1 MNAIGRVA
9 RAQRALELMTLARA
23 ALWGFALAVV
33 LRAIGLPALALTAS
47 VVGIVSAFLWRSR
60 AVWSR
65 RSVALWLDERHPEL
79 GYALVAAVD
88 PGTPATAHPAL
99 DAAAERVSALRALR
113 RHASHTVGPAALAL
127 GLALLATAAP
137 SRRLVQRAMPRQS
150 AGTAAAPVA
159 RLSPIGGTLVPPAY
173 AGGQQRRL
181 DDPST
186 IDGLPGSRVE
196 LRGPGGVRALTA
208 ALGGR
213 TLAVGDDADGWRL
226 TFVIPDSAVV
236 LRLEAGGARRLVVI
250 APRRDAPP
258 AVRLTLPARD
268 TVVRSADVSISLDAE
283 LTDDVGLASAH
294 FELIASAG
302 ESEGNFI
309 SRERV
314 AGARSLGGARAG
326 RLHLVVTPASLGLS
340 AGGQLAVRAAAVDR
354 NDVSGPGRGWS
365 ETRIVR
371 IARPGEYDSLAA
383 TSLGVPPPAREGMAT
398 LSMLVLR
405 TEQLHRERATFAP
418 AELRRRAEALARIGD
433 DVEQRLDEV
442 IATETGE
449 EPGAH
454 VHAEGERAAEDPR
467 LREASLA
474 LRDGL
479 TELRVA
485 RTGPAL
491 PHLYR
496 ARRALDAYRVAAR
509 YYVRG
514 RVKEVVVNT
523 ARARLAG
530 RDSGRAGAGEP
541 RAPLAGAEA
550 LRRAY
555 ADAVREL
562 PAHRERAAERLTLV
576 RVDALRTDPA
586 LAATLGDAVSA
597 LRAGRDASPALL
609 RARHFLFGVAVVRD
623 SLPLWSGFP

>member
-1 MNAIGRVA
+1 
-9 RAQRALELMTLARA
+9 MTVARA
-23 ALWGFALAVV
+23 ALWGLALAVV
-33 LRAIGLPALALTAS
+33 LRAIGLPAPALTAT
-47 VVGIVSAFLWRSR
+47 VVGIVSAFLWHGR

-88 PGTPATAHPAL
+88 PGVPAAAHPAL
-99 DAAAERVSALRALR
+99 DAAAARVSALRALR
-113 RHASHTVGPAALAL
+113 RHAAHTVGPAALAL

-137 SRRLVQRAMPRQS
+137 SRRLVSRAVPRQRS
-150 AGTAAAPVA
+150 GAAAAPVA
-159 RLSPIGGTLVPPAY
+159 RLSPIGGTLMPPAY
-173 AGGQQRRL
+173 AGSQRRRL

-196 LRGPGGVRALTA
+196 LRGPGSVRGLA
-208 ALGGR
+208 ASLGDR
-213 TLAVGDDADGWRL
+213 TLAVADDADGWRL
-226 TFVIPDSAVV
+226 AFVIPDSAVV
-236 LRLEAGGARRLVVI
+236 LQLAAGGARRLVVI

-268 TVVRSADVSISLDAE
+268 TVVRSAGASITLDAE
-283 LTDDVGLASAH
+283 LADDIGLASAH
-294 FELIASAG
+294 IELIVSAG

-326 RLHLVVTPASLGLS
+326 RLHLVVPLASLGLA
-340 AGGQLAVRAAAVDR
+340 AGGQLAVRAVAVDR
-354 NDVSGPGRGWS
+354 NDVNGPGRGWS

-371 IARPGEYDSLAA
+371 VARPGEYDSLAA
-383 TSLGVPPPAREGMAT
+383 TSLGVPPPAREGIAT

-405 TEQLHRERATFAP
+405 TEQLHRESTTLAP
-418 AELRRRAEALARIGD
+418 VELRRRAEALARIGD
-433 DVEQRLDEV
+433 DVERRLDEV
-442 IATETGE
+442 IATQSGE

-454 VHAEGERAAEDPR
+454 VHAEGERAGEDAR
-467 LREASLA
+467 LREASFA

-485 RTGPAL
+485 RTGSAL
-491 PHLYR
+491 PHLHR
-496 ARRALDAYRVAAR
+496 ASRALDAYRVAAR
-509 YYVRG
+509 YYARG
-514 RVKEVVVNT
+514 RVQDVVVNT

-541 RAPLAGAEA
+541 RPPLAGAEV

-562 PAHRERAAERLTLV
+562 PAHRGRAAERLTVVL
-576 RVDALRTDPA
+576 VDALRADTA

-609 RARHFLFGVAVVRD
+609 RARHILFGAAVVRD
-623 SLPLWSGFP
+623 SLPRWNGFP